1 MVLFSNFFIEFTIL
15 PWSSQ
20 LMIIV
25 MLRMIWFSI
34 CWIWCILRCLKL
46 IKLISENLSNKPTI
60 GQPSSLI
67 IDIDL
72 KWFGKLRLSVCGQKW
87 FEILL
92 RKFPCLGF
100 WLTAHLSESH
110 YGRCYD
116 QVGERRRASPD
127 FIGTLFSKSS
137 LRLTPHS
144 SLRVQI
150 TTAAPTLRRRSKRA
164 GCSSIHRELS
174 RRRWKGAAGPVVAP
188 RVELFPSLSLCCES
202 HLLAFNSMNE
212 STNRENFMVWLDNGS
227 TGIYAV

>member
-1 MVLFSNFFIEFTIL
+1 
-15 PWSSQ
+15 
-20 LMIIV
+20 MIID
-25 MLRMIWFSI
+25 MLRIIWFSI

-127 FIGTLFSKSS
+127 FIGTLSRNPHSVS
-137 LRLTPHS
+137 LLTPHS
-144 SLRVQI
+144 LRANHNCGSD
-150 TTAAPTLRRRSKRA
+150 TAPEIEASGLFVDPQRAVAAAEERRSRAGGGKLRRA
-164 GCSSIHRELS
+164 
-174 RRRWKGAAGPVVAP
+174 
-188 RVELFPSLSLCCES
+188 
-202 HLLAFNSMNE
+202 
-212 STNRENFMVWLDNGS
+212 
-227 TGIYAV
+227 